1 MYNFVE
7 ILSDF
12 VKIGQSFEICGTTL
26 PEAEKFSISFTNGTA
41 SDAEKVLNIDVDFS
55 NNKVI
60 INKELENDVSL
71 ESGSKFEF
79 QILVD
84 NDNFDI
90 NLNGSNLCEYKW
102 QTAPDMIRAVIING
116 DVASL
121 TKMNHLS
128 EDYPKIAENEDILG
142 FESFT
147 PIKYQPG
154 HVISISGHCT
164 EEFYLTFLENN
175 TNRQMIHF
183 DVRFEENTVV
193 MNTEDDVD
201 CWTETEDRSEAFP
214 FEVEK
219 PFKIAF
225 AFTSDLLKIAVNG
238 TKLMD
243 FSLERIL
250 LNEDQCLWD
259 VLSGFRIVNREEETV
274 TAITNVEH
282 IQMDSACD
290 DFEQYCTLE

>member
-12 VKIGQSFEICGTTL
+12 VKAGQSFEISGTSL
-26 PEAEKFSISFTNGTA
+26 PEAEKFSISFSNGTA
-41 SDAEKVLNIDVDFS
+41 SEAETFLNIDVDFGS
-55 NNKVI
+55 NKVI

-71 ESGSKFEF
+71 ERGSKFEF

-102 QTAPDMIRAVIING
+102 QTAPDMIRAVIIRG

-121 TKMNHLS
+121 LKVNHLS
-128 EDYPKIAENEDILG
+128 EEYPKIAENDEIFA

-154 HVISISGHCT
+154 HVISISGQCS
-164 EEFYLTFLENN
+164 EEFYLAFLENN
-175 TNRQMIHF
+175 TNRQMVHF
-183 DVRFEENTVV
+183 NVRFGEEAVV

-201 CWTETEDRSEAFP
+201 W
-214 FEVEK
+214 
-219 PFKIAF
+219 
-225 AFTSDLLKIAVNG
+225 
-238 TKLMD
+238 
-243 FSLERIL
+243 
-250 LNEDQCLWD
+250 
-259 VLSGFRIVNREEETV
+259 
-274 TAITNVEH
+274 
-282 IQMDSACD
+282 
-290 DFEQYCTLE
+290 

>member
-12 VKIGQSFEICGTTL
+12 VKAGQSFEISGSTL
-26 PEAEKFSISFTNGTA
+26 TEAEKFSISFSNGTA
-41 SDAEKVLNIDVDFS
+41 SDAETVLNIDVDFGS
-55 NNKVI
+55 NKVI

-71 ESGSKFEF
+71 ERGSKFEF

-102 QTAPDMIRAVIING
+102 QTSPDKIRAVIIHG

-121 TKMNHLS
+121 FKVNHLS
-128 EDYPKIAENEDILG
+128 EEYPKIAESEEILA
-142 FESFT
+142 FESFI

-154 HVISISGHCT
+154 HVISISGQCN
-164 EEFYLTFLENN
+164 EEFYLSFLENN
-175 TNRQMIHF
+175 TIRQMIHF
-183 DVRFEENTVV
+183 NVRFGEEAVV
-193 MNTEDDVD
+193 INTEDDVD
-201 CWTETEDRSEAFP
+201 CWTDSEDRSESFP
-214 FEVEK
+214 FELEK

-225 AFTSDLLKIAVNG
+225 AFTSEQLKIAVNG
-238 TKLMD
+238 SKLMD

-250 LNEDQCLWD
+250 LNEDQSIWD
-259 VLSGFRIVNREEETV
+259 VLSGFRIVNREEDTV
-274 TAITNVEH
+274 TTITNVEH
-282 IQMDSACD
+282 IQMESECD
-290 DFEQYCTLE
+290 AFEQYCTLD